1 MLGQKVGVSMRKS
14 FAVAVSAA
22 VAVLAAPAGAYASVV
37 YDLTLTAT
45 SDTDGTPLATYDGTG
60 TITLSSAPSP
70 TMQTD
75 YTSAAVTFSVDG
87 ESFSG
92 TASSVQFLDGNF
104 RNATFSEQIGLTPV
118 RFDLATTSGYI
129 FYYDNELEDA
139 SGTITSTLAPAATP
153 IPAALPL
160 FASGLGAI
168 GLLARRRKR
177 KAQAVA

>member
-1 MLGQKVGVSMRKS
+1 MRNS
-14 FAVAVSAA
+14 FAVAVAAA

-37 YDLTLTAT
+37 YDLTLTDT
-45 SDTDGTPLATYDGTG
+45 SNATYDGTG

-70 TMQTD
+70 TGLSTPV
-75 YTSAAVTFSVDG
+75 SAAVTFLVDG

-92 TASSVQFLDGNF
+92 TATSVEFLDGNF
-104 RNATFSEQIGLTPV
+104 YNATFSEQIGSNPV
-118 RFDLATTSGYI
+118 RFDLQTSGVYA
-129 FYYDNELEDA
+129 FYYNNEQSEA